1 VYMATPRPRFVAQIH
16 QRLAPPSTS
25 AQPWSAQSVQ
35 FTSAAYSEYEISTD
49 AHRLNT
55 EVVHTFL
62 AEESYWSP
70 GIPRAV
76 VERAIQNSLCF
87 GVYRH
92 TGQVGFARV
101 VTDKST
107 FALLADLFI
116 LSAHRGKGLSK
127 WLMRCVMGHKELQG
141 LRRRLLL
148 TSDAHSLYRQFGF
161 KELGSPSRFMEIFR
175 QDIYRSP

>member
-1 VYMATPRPRFVAQIH
+1 MQTQ
-16 QRLAPPSTS
+16 
-25 AQPWSAQSVQ
+25 Q
-35 FTSAAYSEYEISTD
+35 FLGEYEISTD
-49 AHRLNT
+49 THRLNV
-55 EVVHTFL
+55 EVVHNFL

-76 VERAIQNSLCF
+76 VERAMQNSLCF
-87 GVYRH
+87 GVYHRAA
-92 TGQVGFARV
+92 QVGFARV

-116 LSAHRGKGLSK
+116 LTAHRGQGLSK
-127 WLMRCVMGHKELQG
+127 WLMRCVVGHEDLQG
-141 LRRRLLL
+141 LRRLLLL

-161 KELGSPSRFMEIFR
+161 KELGNPSRFMEVLR